1 MYFLFDENVP
11 YKFVQ
16 GLILIEESNHKSP
29 IRVKITHPKL
39 LDNEGATDEEQIHI
53 AGKHGGIIVSF
64 DKDFKHI
71 KSYYPLYKKN
81 KVGVVCLKLTKEE
94 SNYWGIVKLV
104 INHWEDIKLKLKDHE
119 KPFAY
124 QVSKKGIQRF
134 EF

>member
-1 MYFLFDENVP
+1 MFFLFDENVP

-16 GLILIEESNHKSP
+16 GLALIEESNHRSP
-29 IRVKITHPKL
+29 IKVKLSHPRL
-39 LDNEGATDEEQIHI
+39 LGNEGASDQDQIKI
-53 AGKHGGIIVSF
+53 AGKHDGIIVSF

-71 KSYYPLYKKN
+71 KSYYPLYKEHN
-81 KVGVVCLKLTKEE
+81 VGIVFLKLSKDE

-104 INHWEDIKLKLKDHE
+104 ISRWEELKRLLIDHE

-124 QVSKKGIQRF
+124 QVSKSGIQRF

>member
-1 MYFLFDENVP
+1 MFFLFDENVP

-16 GLILIEESNHKSP
+16 GLTLIEESNHKSP
-29 IRVKITHPKL
+29 IRVKLSHPKL
-39 LDNEGATDEEQIHI
+39 IGNEGSSDEQQIEI
-53 AGKHGGIIVSF
+53 AGRHDGIILSF

-71 KSYYPLYKKN
+71 KSYYPLYREYN
-81 KVGVVCLKLTKEE
+81 VGVVFLKLSKEE

-104 INHWEDIKLKLKDHE
+104 INRWEEIKRLLKDHE

-124 QVSKKGIQRF
+124 QVSRNGIQRF

>member
-1 MYFLFDENVP
+1 MFFLFDENVP

-16 GLILIEESNHKSP
+16 GLALIEESNHKSP
-29 IRVKITHPKL
+29 IKVKLSHPRM
-39 LDNEGATDEEQIHI
+39 LDNEGASDEDQIKI
-53 AGKHGGIIVSF
+53 AGKHDGIIISF

-71 KSYYPLYKKN
+71 KSYYPLYKEHD
-81 KVGVVCLKLTKEE
+81 VGVIFLKLSKEE

-104 INHWEDIKLKLKDHE
+104 ISRWEELKRLLIDHE

-124 QVSKKGIQRF
+124 QVGRNGIQRF

>member
-11 YKFVQ
+11 HKFVQ
-16 GLILIEESNHKSP
+16 GLALIEESNHKSQ
-29 IRVKITHPKL
+29 IKVKLSHPRL
-39 LDNEGATDEEQIHI
+39 IENEGASDEEQIQI
-53 AGKHGGIIVSF
+53 AGKNDGIIISF

-71 KSYYPLYKKN
+71 KSYYPLYKKH
-81 KVGVVCLKLTKEE
+81 KVGIVFLKLSKEE

-104 INHWEDIKLKLKDHE
+104 VNKWEELKRLLKDHE

-124 QVSKKGIQRF
+124 QVSKHGIQRF

>member
-16 GLILIEESNHKSP
+16 GLALIEESNHKSP
-29 IRVKITHPKL
+29 IKVKLSHPRL
-39 LDNEGATDEEQIHI
+39 LGNEGASDEEQIKI
-53 AGKHGGIIVSF
+53 AGKNDGIIISF

-71 KSYYPLYKKN
+71 KSYYPLYKDFN
-81 KVGVVCLKLTKEE
+81 VGIVFLKLSKDE

-104 INHWEDIKLKLKDHE
+104 ISRWEELKILLIDHE

-124 QVSKKGIQRF
+124 QVSKHGIQRF

>member
-1 MYFLFDENVP
+1 MFFLFDENVP
-11 YKFVQ
+11 YKFVE
-16 GLILIEESNHKSP
+16 GLALIEESNHKSP
-29 IRVKITHPKL
+29 IKATISHPRVLK
-39 LDNEGATDEEQIHI
+39 NQGASDEDQIKT
-53 AGKHGGIIVSF
+53 AGKHNGIIVTF

-71 KSYYPLYKKN
+71 KSYYPLYKEH
-81 KVGVVCLKLTKEE
+81 KVGVIFLKLTKED

-104 INHWEDIKLKLKDHE
+104 INKWEELKLLLKDHE

>member
-1 MYFLFDENVP
+1 MFFLFDENVP

-16 GLILIEESNHKSP
+16 GLALIEESNHKSP
-29 IRVKITHPKL
+29 IKVKLSHPKL
-39 LDNEGATDEEQIHI
+39 LDNEGSSDQEQIKI
-53 AGKHGGIIVSF
+53 AGKHNGIIVSF

-71 KSYYPLYKKN
+71 KSYYPLYKEHN
-81 KVGVVCLKLTKEE
+81 VGIIFLKLSRDE

-104 INHWEDIKLKLKDHE
+104 ISRWEELKRLLIDHE

-124 QVSKKGIQRF
+124 QVSKSGIQRF

>member
-1 MYFLFDENVP
+1 MFFLFDENVP

-16 GLILIEESNHKSP
+16 GLALIEESNHKSP
-29 IRVKITHPKL
+29 IKVTISHPRL
-39 LDNEGATDEEQIHI
+39 LGNQGASDEEQIHI
-53 AGKHGGIIVSF
+53 AGKHKGVIISF

-71 KSYYPLYKKN
+71 KSYYPLYKEH
-81 KVGVVCLKLTKEE
+81 KVGVVFLKLAKDE

-104 INHWEDIKLKLKDHE
+104 INKWEEIKHRLADHE

-124 QVSKKGIQRF
+124 QVSRLGIQRF

>member
-1 MYFLFDENVP
+1 MFFLFDENVP

-16 GLILIEESNHKSP
+16 GLALIEESNHRSP
-29 IRVKITHPKL
+29 IKVKLSHPRL
-39 LDNEGATDEEQIHI
+39 LNNEGSSDQDQIKI
-53 AGKHGGIIVSF
+53 AGKHDGIIVSF

-71 KSYYPLYKKN
+71 KSYYPLYKEHN
-81 KVGVVCLKLTKEE
+81 VGIVFLKLSKDE

-104 INHWEDIKLKLKDHE
+104 ISRWEELKRLLIDHE

-124 QVSKKGIQRF
+124 QVSKSGIQRF

>member
-1 MYFLFDENVP
+1 MFFLFDENVP

-16 GLILIEESNHKSP
+16 GLALIEESNHKSP
-29 IRVKITHPKL
+29 IKVKLSHPRL
-39 LDNEGATDEEQIHI
+39 LDNEGASDQEQIKI
-53 AGKHGGIIVSF
+53 AGKHDGIIVSF

-71 KSYYPLYKKN
+71 KSYYPLYKEHN
-81 KVGVVCLKLTKEE
+81 VGIVFLKLSKDE

-104 INHWEDIKLKLKDHE
+104 ISKWEELKRLLIDHE

-124 QVSKKGIQRF
+124 QVSKSGIQRF